1 MDFQRKPLVL
11 IVLDG
16 CGHSDDKQYNAV
28 ANATTPLWEELWKSN
43 HPGTFIETSGLAVG
57 LPEGQ
62 MGFRSGPYDHR
73 CWKGDVSKFYPNQ
86 QSY

>member
-28 ANATTPLWEELWKSN
+28 ANAATPLWEELWKSN

-62 MGFRSGPYDHR
+62 MGNTGQMPACPRGK
-73 CWKGDVSKFYPNQ
+73 WEIQKWAI
-86 QSY
+86 

>member
-28 ANATTPLWEELWKSN
+28 ANAATPLWEELWKSN
-43 HPGTFIETSGLAVG
+43 HPCTFIETSGLAVG
-57 LPEGQ
+57 LPECQ
-62 MGFRSGPYDHR
+62 MGNSEVGHMTI
-73 CWKGDVSKFYPNQ
+73 GA
-86 QSY
+86 